1 MVVDNQGVTPAV
13 VRNEQNGMGEEL
25 SGPDYAPRNSQLYQ
39 TKGLTNMSTQTMQI
53 VKLPALRVA
62 SAWAFGPQP
71 EPQAWQVL
79 EEWAQKRGLLHEGA
93 RIFGFNN
100 PNPAPGSPNYG
111 YEFWLEIGADVT
123 PGADDKV
130 RVADFAGGLYAMI
143 EVDVTGDLNVTIPAA
158 WRTLDSQVA
167 ESAYHAGT
175 HQWLEQHTPAGA
187 PFAFYFPIVE

>member
-1 MVVDNQGVTPAV
+1 
-13 VRNEQNGMGEEL
+13 
-25 SGPDYAPRNSQLYQ
+25 
-39 TKGLTNMSTQTMQI
+39 MSTQTMQI
-53 VKLPALRVA
+53 VRLPALRVA

-79 EEWAQKRGLLHEGA
+79 EEWAQKRGLLREGA

-111 YEFWLEIGADVT
+111 YEYWLEVDAEVEPAAGDN
-123 PGADDKV
+123 V
-130 RVADFAGGLYAMI
+130 RIVHVAGGLYAVI
-143 EVDVTGDLNVTIPAA
+143 EVDVTGDFNVTIPAA
-158 WRTLDSQVA
+158 WQELDRQVA

-175 HQWLEQHTPAGA
+175 HQWLEQHTPAGM